1 MHLVH
6 DMLAVKVEKC
16 ESVMMPS
23 DMLASTKSFSDQND
37 FMQREHSFLLMTPEQ
52 LKEETLFLSFSREPI
67 VCKDRKFE
75 ENVPSQRYIDLYCRE
90 YPMICPIY
98 GSENVK

>member
-67 VCKDRKFE
+67 ICKDRKLE
-75 ENVPSQRYIDLYCRE
+75 EDVPSQRNVNLYCRE
-90 YPMICPIY
+90 YYMICPDIDQRM
-98 GSENVK
+98 